1 MGLRVVIMSEKIN
14 LKRMCDHCYR
24 VLPDDEMIFGFAL
37 VDDYGFKRGFK
48 GHEECVQKMAEIIQE
63 IYGKRGE

>member
-1 MGLRVVIMSEKIN
+1 
-14 LKRMCDHCYR
+14 MCDHCYR

-63 IYGKRGE
+63 IYGRKGE